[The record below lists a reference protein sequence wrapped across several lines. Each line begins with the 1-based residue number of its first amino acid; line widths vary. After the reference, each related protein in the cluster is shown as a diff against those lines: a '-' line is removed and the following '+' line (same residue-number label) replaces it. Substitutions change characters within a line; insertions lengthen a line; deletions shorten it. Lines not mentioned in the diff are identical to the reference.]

1 MKDNQRTSHLCKPV
15 SCLKEFTGIGVANEE
30 SGSKLWQHTCVRLFH
45 CLLVCT
51 FVLFSLFASPV
62 FICFSFVSLCFV
74 CLIAAACVLVRVCT
88 CTIVGLELTVYKV
101 ATMGYPTSWPGKW
114 PIKTPLGPQAPFFT
128 FLHYMTCPFLCIM
141 HCRHITNDSI
151 IDYSFIW
158 HNLAWCMCCIFGSLA

>member
-1 MKDNQRTSHLCKPV
+1 MQTCELFEGIHRDGGCQRRKRVQNFGNIHV
-15 SCLKEFTGIGVANEE
+15 
-30 SGSKLWQHTCVRLFH
+30 CV
-45 CLLVCT
+45 CSIVCWLAC
-51 FVLFSLFASPV
+51 LFSSL
-62 FICFSFVSLCFV
+62 CLHLLCSFVSHLFLCFV

-101 ATMGYPTSWPGKW
+101 ATMGYPTYWPGKW

-141 HCRHITNDSI
+141 HCKHITNDSI